1 MIESI
6 LDKTE
11 LSEEE
16 KNRLVGEI
24 CAQYERLRYNG
35 SRKDVME
42 IYEAERTPEE
52 DHYIYEKT
60 TNYFRGGN
68 AFASALDIH
77 YSKNLG
83 ALLRRRAM

>member
-24 CAQYERLRYNG
+24 CAQDER
-35 SRKDVME
+35 
-42 IYEAERTPEE
+42 
-52 DHYIYEKT
+52 
-60 TNYFRGGN
+60 
-68 AFASALDIH
+68 
-77 YSKNLG
+77 
-83 ALLRRRAM
+83 

>member
-6 LDKTE
+6 LDKSE

-60 TNYFRGGN
+60 TNYFSGGN

>member
-16 KNRLVGEI
+16 KNRLVGQI
-24 CAQYERLRYNG
+24 CAEYERLRYNG
-35 SRKDVME
+35 GQKDVME
-42 IYEAERTPEE
+42 IYETDRTADE
-52 DHYIYEKT
+52 DHYTYEKT
-60 TNYFRGGN
+60 RNFLRGGRG
-68 AFASALDIH
+68 FASELDIH

-83 ALLRRRAM
+83 ALLRRRSA